1 MWRRGQGVDTQRVSH
16 LHSAL
21 TPGPSDKRPLLPRG
35 RSAPGSPEDP
45 PRPASGWTLPP
56 DGRPHRALHCPPSVC
71 GAAGLR
77 KPDGAARGA
86 ARGAESASQRP
97 PGLRPGV
104 ARSQLAAA
112 CPVKGGGCTK
122 PPPRGLQAWRVL
134 VPTPSHAR
142 HDPTHLLGPHLPIL
156 PPSMSFVVPAF
167 PWDSGCHE
175 PGRCDGPV
183 ERGPLQGDQ
192 LKSHFGSVC
201 CACRGCGLAPW
212 QSPLPPV
219 PWGHTQPRAVVGA
232 ERRVPPR
239 LSCGDFRS
247 HSHRSSGNGM
257 SHVLAWTRS

>member
-86 ARGAESASQRP
+86 ESASQRP

-112 CPVKGGGCTK
+112 CPVKGGGCTE
-122 PPPRGLQAWRVL
+122 PPPEGSRRGVCSCPPPAMPVMTRLTCRDPISRSSPQAC
-134 VPTPSHAR
+134 P
-142 HDPTHLLGPHLPIL
+142 
-156 PPSMSFVVPAF
+156 
-167 PWDSGCHE
+167 
-175 PGRCDGPV
+175 
-183 ERGPLQGDQ
+183 
-192 LKSHFGSVC
+192 
-201 CACRGCGLAPW
+201 
-212 QSPLPPV
+212 
-219 PWGHTQPRAVVGA
+219 
-232 ERRVPPR
+232 
-239 LSCGDFRS
+239 LSCQRS
-247 HSHRSSGNGM
+247 PGTVVVM
-257 SHVLAWTRS
+257 SRGGVTGQLNVGLCRETS